1 MEGFGTFIT
10 ESSTPFTM
18 QLFTKVSE
26 EFGFRNVWLLDGWFN
41 YLYGLRLAKTKKISN
56 IVFKKFIKHFLN
68 VVGYIFLCWVFQ
80 CKLKSM
86 SFFTSCIGNAPLV
99 FYFDLKISIVLL
111 QHLSQTFTSKTLPF
125 LIQLTLLFYKYFFP
139 QWFHKYFFL
148 NG

>member
-86 SFFTSCIGNAPLV
+86 SFFTSYIGNAPLV
-99 FYFDLKISIVLL
+99 FYFDLKISKVLL
-111 QHLSQTFTSKTLPF
+111 QHLS
-125 LIQLTLLFYKYFFP
+125 
-139 QWFHKYFFL
+139 
-148 NG
+148 

>member
-18 QLFTKVSE
+18 QLLTKVSE

-68 VVGYIFLCWVFQ
+68 VVVNSKLWNNGTNGTTFFGFVLGYIFLCWVFQ

-111 QHLSQTFTSKTLPF
+111 QHLS
-125 LIQLTLLFYKYFFP
+125 
-139 QWFHKYFFL
+139 
-148 NG
+148 